1 MGLHL
6 GWIPNEPGLR
16 PRDFERPAP
25 TEPSPDP
32 AKVAALQAARHAGG
46 MWSRLLIAVGVFA
59 LVLFGLIAVV
69 AHSTWGWAV
78 AGGLAACCWLS
89 VALLSFRR
97 RRAASRL
104 RVSGVE
110 QAAAHAAE
118 LAVYQQGKARWAE
131 SEAERIA
138 TAPRWLQVAA
148 HEDTSRLDVFGGT
161 GTGRQNMVTGLG
173 WELLEQRAVIVL
185 DLTQD
190 RVAEG
195 LLTAAAASGM
205 SVQDYELPFAL
216 GDTPLLAGL
225 SGEQIAS
232 LIVEVVHADDASAT
246 AAGRATDLMILKKIV
261 TVLGADVSMGRL
273 HAALTA
279 LLGDGI
285 RGPLTDGP
293 LTDGPPSDGPS
304 ADGPLGDG
312 PLGDGPLGDGERASL
327 DGLFGDGFRQQVT
340 GNLVRLAAV
349 VEPLTALG
357 TDVTPR
363 GAARLTCLS
372 LAEGPRDVA
381 ADLTAALVVQWV
393 TRALS
398 AGGGMAE
405 GGAGPAV
412 ILAGA
417 DEQSTRH
424 LGRLTA
430 VCERYDIPLVRT
442 FSRLTEESARHL
454 DTRHT
459 AFMRLATRPEA
470 LRAAEH
476 IGLERRFVAGRF
488 SHRHSASRSRT
499 RTTSESW
506 TNTSGRTE
514 GEANTHTTGTTT
526 GQAYSEAEV
535 PRHEQQVHVH
545 VEDHR
550 PPPESR
556 DSRRDEPDHRA
567 TGSVRDEQSG
577 GGGGARG
584 KGGQGRD
591 ARQDKS
597 VRDGAEKAT
606 GAREGAAV
614 RDSAQQRTSDPRP
627 RDRGRSSWGGG
638 SGGSGGSGGFGGS
651 GGKRPAGSPGS
662 PGRKNGRPEVDI
674 MKTRTW
680 FTAHHESDSK
690 TKSWS
695 TTEETSHTTGNS
707 RSRTEGVSV
716 GDEIS
721 YELVYDHKVQPET
734 LMALPED
741 QMLAPHIVEA
751 AAPAGGKAVAGA
763 AASGAPPVSG
773 STVSGSTV
781 SGSTVSGS
789 PVSGST
795 VTGNTVTESPVSG
808 SKMVALLIDP
818 SVVGS
823 ELVAPVRPHEI
834 PAFEP
839 PAPAVSEQVPDY
851 ERVPRSA
858 LGVGSADGGSA
869 RS

>member
-16 PRDFERPAP
+16 PRDFERTAP
-25 TEPSPDP
+25 TEPAPDP
-32 AKVAALQAARHAGG
+32 ARVADLQAAQHVGG
-46 MWSRLLIAVGVFA
+46 MWSRLLIVVGLFA
-59 LVLFGLIAVV
+59 LVLFGFIAAI
-69 AHSTWGWAV
+69 AHTSWGWGV

-89 VALLSFRR
+89 VLLLGLRR
-97 RRAASRL
+97 RRAAGRL
-104 RVSGVE
+104 RVSTAE

-118 LAVYQQGKARWAE
+118 LATYEQGKALWAE

-138 TAPRWLQVAA
+138 VAPRWLQVAA
-148 HEDTSRLDVFGGT
+148 HEDASRLDVFGGT
-161 GTGRQNMVTGLG
+161 GPGRQNMVTGLG
-173 WELLEQRAVIVL
+173 WELLGQRAVIVL

-195 LLTAAAASGM
+195 LLTAAVRAGM
-205 SVQDYELPFAL
+205 SVHDYELPHDL
-216 GDTPLLAGL
+216 GETPLLAGL

-261 TVLGADVSMGRL
+261 GVLGDDVSMGRL
-273 HAALTA
+273 HAALTV
-279 LLGDGI
+279 LLGDGFA
-285 RGPLTDGP
+285 GPPDGP
-293 LTDGPPSDGPS
+293 LTDG
-304 ADGPLGDG
+304 
-312 PLGDGPLGDGERASL
+312 ERAAL
-327 DGLFGDGFRQQVT
+327 GGLFGDSFRNQVT

-349 VEPLTALG
+349 VEPLTGLG
-357 TDVTPR
+357 TDATPP
-363 GAARLTCLS
+363 GPARLTCLS

-393 TRALS
+393 TRAL
-398 AGGGMAE
+398 AADGGMAA
-405 GGAGPAV
+405 GSAGPAV

-488 SHRHSASRSRT
+488 SHRHSVSRSRT
-499 RTTSESW
+499 RATSESW
-506 TNTSGRTE
+506 THTSGHTE

-535 PRHEQQVHVH
+535 PRHDQEVHVH

-550 PPPESR
+550 PAPESR
-556 DSRRDEPDHRA
+556 DSRREEPDHRA
-567 TGSVRDEQSG
+567 TGSVREPAG
-577 GGGGARG
+577 GEGGPRG
-584 KGGQGRD
+584 RDGRGRD
-591 ARQDKS
+591 AKQDKS
-597 VRDGAEKAT
+597 VRDGAERGT
-606 GAREGAAV
+606 GARDAGGV
-614 RDSAQQRTSDPRP
+614 RDSAQKRTADPRP
-627 RDRGRSSWGGG
+627 RDRSGSGSGWGLGGG
-638 SGGSGGSGGFGGS
+638 SAGSS
-651 GGKRPAGSPGS
+651 GKRPSGSQGS
-662 PGRKNGRPEVDI
+662 PGRKSGKPQLDI
-674 MKTRTW
+674 VKTRTW

-695 TTEETSHTTGNS
+695 NTEETSHTSTTS
-707 RSRTEGVSV
+707 RSRTDGMSV

-751 AAPAGGKAVAGA
+751 ATSAAGQAVTGGPAASAPAV
-763 AASGAPPVSG
+763 
-773 STVSGSTV
+773 T
-781 SGSTVSGS
+781 GS
-789 PVSGST
+789 PVT
-795 VTGNTVTESPVSG
+795 A
-808 SKMVALLIDP
+808 SKMVALVIDP
-818 SVVGS
+818 AVVGS
-823 ELVAPVRPHEI
+823 QPVAPVRPHEI

-839 PAPAVSEQVPDY
+839 PAPAVSAQVPDY
-851 ERVPRSA
+851 EHASRAA
-858 LGVGSADGGSA
+858 LGAGAGAAD
-869 RS
+869 